1 MSLNSSLR
9 PNSSKLQTTD
19 HLPAGSSLTG
29 CPSSTDTNEH
39 FEMSEISNR
48 SSLSTM
54 KIDDH
59 INLNGSMP
67 LSTDMVDGSLDDQ
80 ATSDNGSNG
89 LHDLYPST
97 HLSNGSISTMTTL
110 ASEPINCPSQAMPNG
125 DDSPRGDRRSLTNPL
140 ISNGHCLN
148 GHSPLSSSLTSLS
161 NGHLQTS
168 NGSIANGDIHS
179 STSPRTQSSQ
189 STHPDNLSPAEKT
202 ELNNENGSV
211 NQTTGISNG
220 HASLVQNG
228 LVTEPESQ
236 TETPANP
243 AFVNGSCQ
251 SKKPTPFTL
260 LPGEQLRVDEALSD
274 GFVYLTNYRLH
285 IEPSSS
291 RADEHKVSLAQ
302 SYQQQQPQHQ
312 QAQQPEQDV
321 DIARQTISVPVGAID
336 SIELR
341 DLCFLVVFTKY
352 VQSFVLSFQ
361 TAESATLWLKHL
373 NDANNLKMDELF
385 CFQFFKALKTQS
397 KDIAIEYRSHIGH
410 MIALNQKEINMHSDP
425 KELVLK
431 EFRRMNFNPKDW
443 RLCELNKEFR
453 FCSSYPQY
461 FIVPKEMTDKEL
473 ESVGNF
479 RYSHRIPV
487 VVWRHQKNGCVIARS
502 SQPVVGWLGW
512 RSSQDERLLQRILD
526 ISIRDTH
533 ECNSK
538 QKNADRPS
546 QNKVPPPPPPPPTS
560 SPLANGLVKTP
571 LSNGDAATVVADPS
585 TAVVFSSEEPL
596 KESTD
601 CNGSAVG
608 QVGITVTSN
617 GGQVIGN
624 GTLPTNLS
632 MEKLATEDSTTKLL
646 ILDAR
651 SYAAAFANR
660 AMGGGCECAE
670 YYDNCDVQFMS
681 LNNIHSIRKSFH
693 ALRYICESSQIE
705 LPK

>member
-1 MSLNSSLR
+1 
-9 PNSSKLQTTD
+9 
-19 HLPAGSSLTG
+19 
-29 CPSSTDTNEH
+29 
-39 FEMSEISNR
+39 
-48 SSLSTM
+48 M
-54 KIDDH
+54 KIDEYN
-59 INLNGSMP
+59 NLNGSMP
-67 LSTDMVDGSLDDQ
+67 SPADMVDGCLDEH
-80 ATSDNGSNG
+80 ATTDSRSNG
-89 LHDLYPST
+89 LHDVLPST
-97 HLSNGSISTMTTL
+97 HLSSNGISTMTNL
-110 ASEPINCPSQAMPNG
+110 GSEQINCPPQAMPNG
-125 DDSPRGDRRSLTNPL
+125 EVSPSSDHPSLRLTNPL
-140 ISNGHCLN
+140 IGNGHCSN
-148 GHSPLSSSLTSLS
+148 GHSPLSSSLSSLA

-179 STSPRTQSSQ
+179 FTSPRPQSSQSQQ
-189 STHPDNLSPAEKT
+189 STHPDSLEPSTEKT
-202 ELNNENGSV
+202 DSNKENSTV
-211 NQTTGISNG
+211 NQIPSISNG
-220 HASLVQNG
+220 HSSPLQNG
-228 LVTEPESQ
+228 SITEPVSQ
-236 TETPANP
+236 IETLIPTSTPTKPAL
-243 AFVNGSCQ
+243 VNGSCQ
-251 SKKPTPFTL
+251 QKKPTPFTL
-260 LPGEQLRVDEALSD
+260 LPGEELRVDEALND

-291 RADEHKVSLAQ
+291 RAVEPNVSLPQ
-302 SYQQQQPQHQ
+302 PCQQQQAQHQ
-312 QAQQPEQDV
+312 QSQQPEQEV
-321 DIARQTISVPVGAID
+321 DSARQIISVPVGAID

-341 DLCFLVVFTKY
+341 DLYFLVVFTKY

-361 TAESATLWLKHL
+361 TAENATLWLKHL

-385 CFQFFKALKTQS
+385 CFQFFNALKLDS
-397 KDIAIEYRSHIGH
+397 KNIATEYRSHIGQ
-410 MIALNQKEINMHSDP
+410 MIALNQKEIDMHSDP

-431 EFRRMNFNPKDW
+431 EFRRMNFNLKDW

-538 QKNADRPS
+538 QKNNY
-546 QNKVPPPPPPPPTS
+546 QNDKKIAPPPPPPPPPS
-560 SPLANGLVKTP
+560 LSNGVSKAP
-571 LSNGDAATVVADPS
+571 LSNGDTTNVVAGQSDAAS
-585 TAVVFSSEEPL
+585 SSSETADAP
-596 KESTD
+596 KSSN
-601 CNGSAVG
+601 CNGTG
-608 QVGITVTSN
+608 QVGTTITSN
-617 GGQVIGN
+617 GGHVMGN

-632 MEKLATEDSTTKLL
+632 MEKLTTEDSTTKLL

-693 ALRYICESSQIE
+693 SLRYICESSQIE
-705 LPK
+705 MPK